1 MKRHWICEKIT
12 FGALLSV
19 AAGSVHGELLVYEP
33 FDYLPDEI
41 LTGQGGALG
50 TVGLW
55 NTFDTI
61 TGDGKTQDWFVHA
74 EGMTSGVGL
83 SSANP
88 SAEPS
93 GMHRWDGTV
102 ANLPTSGGYAGLWG
116 ADDWNDPDGPNTGEP
131 GRNMSGDVGLDPGVT
146 ATFQSG
152 TTTWISYVSVRGWDR
167 NEEHPNLVLAS
178 DPAPDGSRG
187 DNFGGIGAGGSGFGT
202 GGGPTRNNRTT
213 IYPMFYDAGQY
224 QNVNG
229 AIPGNAYSQGAFE
242 VAAGDRFDWLEL
254 DEEGYFGAVNIVIV
268 KLEWDVEA
276 GGEDVISV
284 VRFLETD
291 VLSEAAFEARIAEQ
305 PSLSSANWD
314 AANKPDLDQSQ
325 FDTLTFMGLKFFV
338 DEIRL
343 GTTFDDV
350 VKGGV
355 SPEIQPQLYIT
366 SNGPDLKIQWESH
379 AGMFYVLRSSADLA
393 ADLSTWDSVDVPGS
407 VENDGVFE
415 IAGTVPL
422 NTHTI
427 LRPGDST
434 RFFRM
439 EEFPLPPPPPL
450 FEEDFESGA
459 GDWVAV
465 VNDASSN
472 TLWQLGTPSG
482 STGPITGV
490 DGSANAWS
498 TNLGDY
504 GTNSDISLF
513 SPPLDFSGLPGA
525 ELTFKVYRDA
535 DGFGDTAFVRFR
547 RVADDVQLGPGHDL
561 DMAVFDTDYTSI
573 SIPVPVETIGETV
586 RIEFN
591 FVSDGSPDAFSGLS
605 IDNVVVTTPVP

>member
-1 MKRHWICEKIT
+1 MKRHWICEKIAVGT
-12 FGALLSV
+12 LLSV
-19 AAGSVHGELLVYEP
+19 AVGPVHGKLLVYEP
-33 FDYLPDEI
+33 FDYLPEEI

-61 TGDGKTQDWFVHA
+61 AGDGKTQDWFVHA
-74 EGMTSGVGL
+74 EGTTSGVGL

-131 GRNMSGDVGLDPGVT
+131 GRNMSGDVGLDPSVT
-146 ATFQSG
+146 ATFQGG

-229 AIPGNAYSQGAFE
+229 AIPGNAYNQGAFE
-242 VAAGDRFDWLEL
+242 VAAGDRFDWREL

-268 KLEWDVEA
+268 KLEWDAEA

-291 VLSEAAFEARIAEQ
+291 VLSEAAFEARLAEQ
-305 PSLSSANWD
+305 PSLTSTNWD

-350 VKGGV
+350 IKGGV
-355 SPEIQPQLYIT
+355 SPEIQPQLHIT
-366 SNGPDLKIQWESH
+366 SNGSDLKIQWESH
-379 AGMFYVLRSSADLA
+379 PGMFYVLRSSTDLA
-393 ADLSTWDSVDVPGS
+393 AELPAWHSVNVAGSVD
-407 VENDGVFE
+407 NNGVFE
-415 IAGTVPL
+415 IAETAPL
-422 NTHTI
+422 NMETI
-427 LRPGDST
+427 PFPGDDK
-434 RFFRM
+434 RFYV
-439 EEFPLPPPPPL
+439 
-450 FEEDFESGA
+450 FEEKPVPPFFSDDFESGA

-465 VNDASSN
+465 VNDASNN
-472 TLWQLGTPSG
+472 TLWELGTPSG
-482 STGPITGV
+482 STGPITGA
-490 DGSANAWS
+490 DESANAWS

-504 GTNSDISLF
+504 GTDSDISLF

-525 ELTFKVYRDA
+525 ELTFEAFRDA
-535 DGFGDTAFVRFR
+535 DGFGDTAIVRFY
-547 RVADDVQLGPGHDL
+547 RVADDVQLGPDHDL
-561 DMAVFDTDYTSI
+561 DLTVFDTDYTSI
-573 SIPVPVETIGETV
+573 SVPVPVEALGENV

-591 FVSDGSPDAFSGLS
+591 FVSDGTADAFSGLS
-605 IDNVVVTTPVP
+605 IDNVNVEVAAP